1 LPDWGPAPGGGAEAA
16 NAARR
21 LCGEAKAGGCRPPGV

>member
-1 LPDWGPAPGGGAEAA
+1 MSRAGLLDPPEAA

-21 LCGEAKAGGCRPPGV
+21 ECGEAKGGGCRPPGV